1 MKAIISLGYYNIAVS
16 GLDAKALEALT
27 KAVVVDRNYN
37 DDLYNIEEGRRV
49 EVRLVDDKQVQPK
62 PVVQESVL

>member
-1 MKAIISLGYYNIAVS
+1 MKAIITLGYYNIAVS

-37 DDLYNIEEGRRV
+37 DDCYNIEEGKRV

-62 PVVQESVL
+62 PVKQESVV

>member
-1 MKAIISLGYYNIAVS
+1 MKAVITLGYYNIAVS

-27 KAVVVDRNYN
+27 KAVVVERNYN
-37 DDLYNIEEGRRV
+37 DDLYNIEEGKRV

-62 PVVQESVL
+62 PVKQAEVL

>member
-1 MKAIISLGYYNIAVS
+1 MKAIITLGYYNIAVS

-37 DDLYNIEEGRRV
+37 DDCYNIEEGKRV

-62 PVVQESVL
+62 PVKQAEVL

>member
-1 MKAIISLGYYNIAVS
+1 MKAIITLGYYNIAVT

-37 DDLYNIEEGRRV
+37 DDCYNIEEGKRV

-62 PVVQESVL
+62 PVKQESVV